1 MHLPRPRNRTVRR
14 TLLVTKRA
22 VLEFV
27 EDRGHRS
34 AAQMSFFAILS
45 FIPLILLLAAAFG
58 VVFDDNAVQQRIIQ
72 TVFDNVP
79 LSSGDDRPQLEKAV
93 GDALDKAG
101 NLGVFTTLL
110 LLAAASGVM
119 GALRHSIN
127 EAWDI
132 EQRPPLLQRK
142 ALDLALVLGGTSILA
157 LSVSVTAAHRL
168 EAILDDEAGGG
179 WLLAALID
187 VAGDVL
193 PLIFVAAG
201 LLFLYRV
208 LPMHKE
214 PLRDIWPGAVVGA
227 IGLAIVKLG
236 LELYFEQL
244 ADFGAIYGSL
254 GAAMALLIFVYAAAN
269 VIVFGAEFA
278 SEWARADDNQPAPAP
293 AATPTPAPADA

>member
-1 MHLPRPRNRTVRR
+1 MR
-14 TLLVTKRA
+14 TLVATRRA
-22 VLEFV
+22 AVEFV

-45 FIPLILLLAAAFG
+45 FIPLVLLLAAAFG
-58 VVFDDNAVQQRIIQ
+58 LLFDDGAVRERIIQ

-79 LSSGDDRPQLEKAV
+79 LASGDDRPQLERAV
-93 GDALDKAG
+93 GDALDQAG
-101 NLGVFTTLL
+101 ELGIFTTLL

-119 GALRHSIN
+119 GALRYSIN

-157 LSVSVTAAHRL
+157 LSVSLTATHRL
-168 EAILDDEAGGG
+168 ASILDDEAGGG
-179 WLLAALID
+179 WLLAALLD
-187 VAGDVL
+187 VLGDVL
-193 PLIFVAAG
+193 PLLFVAAA
-201 LLFLYRV
+201 LLFVYRV
-208 LPMHKE
+208 LPMNKE

-227 IGLAIVKLG
+227 LGLAIVKFG

-244 ADFGAIYGSL
+244 TDLGAIYGSL

-278 SEWARADDNQPAPAP
+278 SEWARADDAPGD
-293 AATPTPAPADA
+293 ADG